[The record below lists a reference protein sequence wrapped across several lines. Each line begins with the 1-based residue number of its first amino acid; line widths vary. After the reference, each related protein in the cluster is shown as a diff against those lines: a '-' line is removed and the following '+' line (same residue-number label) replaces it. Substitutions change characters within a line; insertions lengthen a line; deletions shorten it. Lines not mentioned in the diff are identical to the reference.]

1 MRRLVCSSLLI
12 CATVAMVTSSRVFAS
27 AIDDAKTLQAEAT
40 TILRASSGSVADPKV
55 YAEAVRKLEKAQA
68 LLEEEAKANPPGID
82 SLQQEVASALFW
94 ARKFS
99 TVQVVDELQGRP
111 SKPPD
116 TNGVE
121 AAFKRAEQ
129 FETEHA
135 GNDYAIALRWFQF
148 SSEFSGTDLALRGLA
163 RAREAQARYAAAE
176 DAKKKAAEPQ
186 TAESKLIDEGNALY
200 QQKNFDEA
208 LAKFQDAKKSADST
222 LVELRIGH
230 TYVEQGHALRDQY
243 AAQYLPVLKEYNDAK
258 QKNDQRAM
266 VALTQKA
273 RDVVTRLK
281 PIEDNAFKA
290 YSNAELAFQKGLDL
304 AKGKD
309 LECEAYIAFNNFDR
323 GKDHH
328 QRAKLQ
334 LAELFG
340 KYHPANDEERST
352 FEFAKNLYRQLGG
365 VLK

>member
-1 MRRLVCSSLLI
+1 MPRIVSASLIVILLGLS
-12 CATVAMVTSSRVFAS
+12 ARVFAS
-27 AIDDAKTLQAEAT
+27 AIDDARTLENEAT
-40 TILRASSGSVADPKV
+40 QILRASSGAVADPKV

-68 LLEEEAKANPPGID
+68 LLEDAAKANPPGID
-82 SLQQEVASALFW
+82 SIQQEVSSALFW

-99 TVQVVDELQGRP
+99 NVQVIDELQG
-111 SKPPD
+111 KPAKPVD
-116 TNGVE
+116 TGAAD

-163 RAREAQARYAAAE
+163 RAREAQSHYNAGE
-176 DAKKKAAEPQ
+176 DAKKKAAQPQ
-186 TAESKLIDEGNALY
+186 TADGKLIDEGNALF
-200 QQKNFDEA
+200 QQKKFDEA
-208 LAKFQDAKKSADST
+208 VAKFSEAKKLADT
-222 LVELRIGH
+222 TVVERRLGH

-258 QKNDQRAM
+258 QRGDQRAM
-266 VALTQKA
+266 VAVTQKA
-273 RDVVTRLK
+273 RDVVTKLK
-281 PIEDNAFKA
+281 PVEDNAFKA
-290 YSNAELAFQKGLDL
+290 YANAEQAFQKGLEL

-309 LECEAYIAFNNFDR
+309 LESEAYIAFVNFDR

-340 KYHPANDEERST
+340 KYQPVNDEERTT

-365 VLK
+365 ILK